1 MYLRRKVDI
10 YLNEWH
16 CNKGRKPLIIKGAR
30 QVGKTESILRFA
42 KANYDNIIYINFAL
56 DKKYCVIT
64 EDGYTVEAINKA
76 ISRIDP
82 TKTFVEGTT
91 LIFFDEIQDHPDIA
105 TSLKSY
111 CIDGRYDVI
120 CSGSL
125 LGLYYKKIES
135 NSVGY
140 KTDYTMRSMDFE
152 EFLWAKGYDDRL
164 RVELLN
170 AMLDG
175 TPLSSALLQSL
186 SEAFLDYVIVGG
198 MPAVVLEYSS
208 SGMFSNTLQ
217 LQKQLLADYEE
228 DITKYAE
235 GMDQSRILN
244 VFRHIPVQLAKE
256 NKKFQISKV
265 ASGARFKDYRGA
277 IEWLSNAGIINVCYC
292 LANPELPLKGN
303 YDETK
308 YKIYMADTGLLIA
321 MLDDETQEDLRSRK
335 NIGTYRGGLY
345 ENVVGDMLVKAGYDL
360 YYYSKE
366 NSTLEEDFFVRN
378 TESLIPLE
386 VKAKNGNSKSLST
399 LIKSDSYPDIHFGLK
414 LIDGNIGI
422 DGNIRT
428 FPHYMTFLLK
438 EYLKEADNLIHDN

>member
-1 MYLRRKVDI
+1 MYLKRKVDQ

-16 CNKGRKPLIIKGAR
+16 SNPERKPLIIKGAR
-30 QVGKTESILRFA
+30 QVGKTESIMHFA
-42 KANYDNIIYINFAL
+42 EANYDNVIYINFAL
-56 DKKYCVIT
+56 DKKFRIIT
-64 EDGYTVEAINKA
+64 EDGYSADVVNKA

-82 TKTFVEGTT
+82 SLRFVEGKT

-105 TSLKSY
+105 TTLKSY
-111 CIDGRYDVI
+111 CKDGRYDVI

-125 LGLYYKKIES
+125 LGFFYKKIES

-140 KTDYTMRSMDFE
+140 KTDYTMRSLDFE
-152 EFLWAKGYDDRL
+152 EFLWSKGYDDGL
-164 RVELLN
+164 KTELLKS
-170 AMLDG
+170 MVEG
-175 TPLSSALLQSL
+175 TPLSASL
-186 SEAFLDYVIVGG
+186 VQVMSEVFLDYVIVGG
-198 MPAVVLEYSS
+198 MPAVVLEYVK

-217 LQKQLLADYEE
+217 IQKQLLADYED

-265 ASGARFKDYRGA
+265 ASGARYKDYRGA

-292 LANPELPLKGN
+292 LASPELPLKGN
-303 YDETK
+303 YVETK

-321 MLDDETQEDLRSRK
+321 MLDDETQDDLRVRK

-345 ENVVGDMLVKAGYDL
+345 ENIVGDMLVKAGFDL

-378 TESLIPLE
+378 TDSLIPVE
-386 VKAKNGNSKSLST
+386 VKAKNGNTKSLKT
-399 LIKSDSYPDIHFGLK
+399 LIKSDSYPDIRFGIK
-414 LIDGNIGI
+414 LIDGNIGVE
-422 DGNIRT
+422 DNIRT
-428 FPHYMTFLLK
+428 FPHYLVFLLR
-438 EYLKEADNLIHDN
+438 EYLRG

>member
-1 MYLRRKVDI
+1 MYLKRKVDK
-10 YLNEWH
+10 YLSEWYENPDH
-16 CNKGRKPLIIKGAR
+16 KPLIIKGAR
-30 QVGKTESILRFA
+30 QVGKTESIMRFA
-42 KANYDNIIYINFAL
+42 ETNYDNVIYINFAL
-56 DKKYCVIT
+56 DKKYRVIT
-64 EDGYTVEAINKA
+64 EDGYTVEAVNKA

-82 TKTFVEGTT
+82 SKDFAHGKT

-105 TSLKSY
+105 TTLKAY
-111 CIDGRYDVI
+111 CIDRRYDVI

-125 LGLYYKKIES
+125 LGIYYKRIES

-140 KTDYTMRSMDFE
+140 KTDYTMRSLDFE
-152 EFLWAKGYDDRL
+152 EFLWAKGYDDGL
-164 RVELLN
+164 KADLLK
-170 AMLDG
+170 AMQDG
-175 TPLSSALLQSL
+175 APLSASL
-186 SEAFLDYVIVGG
+186 VQVMSEVFLDYVIVGG
-198 MPAVVLEYSS
+198 MPAVVLEYVS

-235 GMDQSRILN
+235 GLDQSRILN

-292 LANPELPLKGN
+292 LNYPEIPLKGN

-345 ENVVGDMLVKAGYDL
+345 ENVVGDMLVKAGFDL

-378 TESLIPLE
+378 TENLIPLE
-386 VKAKNGNSKSLST
+386 VKARNGNSKSLST
-399 LIKSDSYPDIHFGLK
+399 LIKSDSYPDIHFGIK
-414 LIDGNIGI
+414 LIDGNIGVES
-422 DGNIRT
+422 NIRT
-428 FPHYMTFLLK
+428 FPHYLVFLLRD
-438 EYLKEADNLIHDN
+438 YLRGE

>member
-1 MYLRRKVDI
+1 MYLKRKIDS
-10 YLNEWH
+10 YLNEWFS
-16 CNKGRKPLIIKGAR
+16 NPDRKPLIVKGAR
-30 QVGKTESILRFA
+30 QVGKTASILRFA
-42 KANYDNIIYINFAL
+42 ETNYDNVIYINFAL
-56 DKKYCVIT
+56 DKKFRVIT
-64 EDGYTVEAINKA
+64 EDGYTVEAVNKA

-82 TKTFVEGTT
+82 SKTFIEGRT

-105 TSLKSY
+105 TALKAY
-111 CIDGRYDVI
+111 CIDRRYDVI

-140 KTDYTMRSMDFE
+140 KTDYTMRSMDIE
-152 EFLWAKGYDDRL
+152 EFLWAIGYDD
-164 RVELLN
+164 ELKTDLLK
-170 AMLDG
+170 AMRDA
-175 TPLSSALLQSL
+175 TPLSATLVQVMSS
-186 SEAFLDYVIVGG
+186 AFLDYVLVGG
-198 MPAVVLEYSS
+198 MPAVVLEYVQ
-208 SGMFSNTLQ
+208 SGMFSNTLL

-292 LANPELPLKGN
+292 LDYPEIPLKGN
-303 YDETK
+303 YNETK

-335 NIGTYRGGLY
+335 NIGTYRGGIY
-345 ENVVGDMLVKAGYDL
+345 ENIVGDMLVKAGYDL

-366 NSTLEEDFFVRN
+366 NSSLEEDFFVRN
-378 TESLIPLE
+378 TESLIPVE
-386 VKAKNGNSKSLST
+386 VKAKNGNSKSLTT
-399 LIKSDSYPDIHFGLK
+399 LIKSDSYPDIRFGIK
-414 LIDGNIGI
+414 LINGNIGVE
-422 DGNIRT
+422 GSIRT
-428 FPHYMTFLLK
+428 FPHYLTFLLRD
-438 EYLKEADNLIHDN
+438 YLKGS

>member
-1 MYLRRKVDI
+1 MYLRRKVDS
-10 YLNEWH
+10 YLDEWRVDPDH
-16 CNKGRKPLIIKGAR
+16 KPLIIKGAR
-30 QVGKTESILRFA
+30 QVGKTESIKRFA
-42 KANYDNIIYINFAL
+42 EANYDNVIYINFAL
-56 DKKYCVIT
+56 DKKFCVIT
-64 EDGYTVEAINKA
+64 EDGYTVEAVNKA
-76 ISRIDP
+76 ISRINP
-82 TKTFVEGTT
+82 AINFIEGKT

-105 TSLKSY
+105 TTLKAY

-125 LGLYYKKIES
+125 LGIYYKRIES

-152 EFLWAKGYDDRL
+152 EFIWAKGYDDGL
-164 RVELLN
+164 KTDLLKG
-170 AMLDG
+170 MLKG
-175 TPLSSALLQSL
+175 TPLSASIIQVL

-198 MPAVVLEYSS
+198 MPAVVSEYIR
-208 SGMFSNTLQ
+208 SGLFSNTLQ
-217 LQKQLLADYEE
+217 IQKQLIADYEE

-292 LANPELPLKGN
+292 LDYPEFPLKGN
-303 YDETK
+303 YDDTK

-335 NIGTYRGGLY
+335 NIGTYRGGIY
-345 ENVVGDMLVKAGYDL
+345 ENIVGDMLVKAGYDL

-366 NSTLEEDFFVRN
+366 NSRLEEDFFVRN
-378 TESLIPLE
+378 TESLIPIE

-399 LIKSDSYPDIHFGLK
+399 LIKSESYPDIHFGIK
-414 LIDGNIGI
+414 LIDGNIGV

-428 FPHYMTFLLK
+428 FPHYLVFLLK
-438 EYLKEADNLIHDN
+438 DYLRMG

>member
-1 MYLRRKVDI
+1 MYLRRKVDS
-10 YLNEWH
+10 YLDEWRVDPDH
-16 CNKGRKPLIIKGAR
+16 KPLIIKGAR
-30 QVGKTESILRFA
+30 QVGKTESIKRFA
-42 KANYDNIIYINFAL
+42 EANYDNVIYINFAL
-56 DKKYCVIT
+56 DKKFCVIT
-64 EDGYTVEAINKA
+64 EDGYTVEAVNKA
-76 ISRIDP
+76 ISRINP
-82 TKTFVEGTT
+82 AINFIEGKT

-105 TSLKSY
+105 TTLKAY

-125 LGLYYKKIES
+125 LGIYYKRIES

-152 EFLWAKGYDDRL
+152 EFIWAKGYDD
-164 RVELLN
+164 ELKEDLLEG
-170 AMLDG
+170 MLKG
-175 TPLSSALLQSL
+175 TPLSASIIQVL

-198 MPAVVLEYSS
+198 MPAVVSEYIR
-208 SGMFSNTLQ
+208 SGLFSNTLQ
-217 LQKQLLADYEE
+217 IQKQLIVDYEE

-292 LANPELPLKGN
+292 LEYPEFPLKGN
-303 YDETK
+303 YDDSK

-335 NIGTYRGGLY
+335 NIGTYRGGIY
-345 ENVVGDMLVKAGYDL
+345 ENIVGDMLVKAGYDL

-366 NSTLEEDFFVRN
+366 NSRLEEDFFVRN
-378 TESLIPLE
+378 TESLIPIE

-399 LIKSDSYPDIHFGLK
+399 LIKSESYPDIHFGIK
-414 LIDGNIGI
+414 LINGNIGI

-428 FPHYMTFLLK
+428 FPHYLVFLLK
-438 EYLKEADNLIHDN
+438 DYLRMG

>member
-1 MYLRRKVDI
+1 MYLKRKVDQ

-16 CNKGRKPLIIKGAR
+16 SNPERKPLIIKGAR
-30 QVGKTESILRFA
+30 QVGKTESIMHFA
-42 KANYDNIIYINFAL
+42 EANYDNVIYINFAL
-56 DKKYCVIT
+56 DKKFRIIT
-64 EDGYTVEAINKA
+64 EDGYSADVVNKA

-82 TKTFVEGTT
+82 SLRFVEGKT

-105 TSLKSY
+105 TTLKSY
-111 CIDGRYDVI
+111 CKDGRYDVI

-125 LGLYYKKIES
+125 LGLFYKKIES

-140 KTDYTMRSMDFE
+140 KTDYTMRSLDFE
-152 EFLWAKGYDDRL
+152 EFLWSKGYDDGL
-164 RVELLN
+164 KTELLKS
-170 AMLDG
+170 MVEG
-175 TPLSSALLQSL
+175 TPLSASL
-186 SEAFLDYVIVGG
+186 VQVMSEVFLDYVIVGG
-198 MPAVVLEYSS
+198 MPAVVLEYVK

-217 LQKQLLADYEE
+217 IQKQLLADYED

-265 ASGARFKDYRGA
+265 ASGARYKDYRGA

-292 LANPELPLKGN
+292 LASPELPLKGN
-303 YDETK
+303 YVETK

-321 MLDDETQEDLRSRK
+321 MLDDETQDDLRVRK

-345 ENVVGDMLVKAGYDL
+345 ENIVGDMLVKAGFDL

-378 TESLIPLE
+378 TDSLIPVE
-386 VKAKNGNSKSLST
+386 VKAKNGNTKSLKT
-399 LIKSDSYPDIHFGLK
+399 LIKNDSYPDIHFGIK

-422 DGNIRT
+422 EENIRT
-428 FPHYMTFLLK
+428 FPHYLVFLLR
-438 EYLKEADNLIHDN
+438 EYLRG

>member
-1 MYLRRKVDI
+1 MYLKRKVDMF
-10 YLNEWH
+10 LNEWFGASDH
-16 CNKGRKPLIIKGAR
+16 KPLIIKGAR
-30 QVGKTESILRFA
+30 QVGKTESIMRFA
-42 KANYDNIIYINFAL
+42 KENYDNVIYINFAL

-64 EDGYTVEAINKA
+64 EDGYTVEAVNKA

-82 TKTFVEGTT
+82 SNKFIDGKT
-91 LIFFDEIQDHPDIA
+91 LIFFDEIQDYPDIA
-105 TSLKSY
+105 TTLKSY

-135 NSVGY
+135 NSIGY
-140 KTDYTMRSMDFE
+140 KIDYTMRSMDFE
-152 EFLWAKGYDDRL
+152 EFLWSKGYDDELRL
-164 RVELLN
+164 DLLK
-170 AMLDG
+170 AMKEG
-175 TPLSSALLQSL
+175 TPLSATLLQVMKA
-186 SEAFLDYVIVGG
+186 AFLDYVIVGG
-198 MPAVVLEYSS
+198 MPAVVLEYIS
-208 SGMFSNTLQ
+208 SGLFSNTLQ
-217 LQKQLLADYEE
+217 IQKQLLADYEE

-244 VFRHIPVQLAKE
+244 VFRHIPVQLGKE

-292 LANPELPLKGN
+292 MQQPELPLKGN

-321 MLDDETQEDLRSRK
+321 MLDDEVQEDLRSRK

-345 ENVVGDMLVKAGYDL
+345 ENIVGDMLVKAGYGL

-366 NSTLEEDFFVRN
+366 NSTLEEDFFVRD
-378 TESLIPLE
+378 TDSLIPVE
-386 VKAKNGNSKSLST
+386 VKAKNGNSKSLNT
-399 LIKSDSYPDIHFGLK
+399 LIKSDSYPDIKYGIK
-414 LIDGNIGI
+414 LIDGNVGI
-422 DGNIRT
+422 EEKIRT
-428 FPHYMTFLLK
+428 FPHYLVFLLR
-438 EYLKEADNLIHDN
+438 EYLRGD

>member
-1 MYLRRKVDI
+1 MYLKRKVDK
-10 YLNEWH
+10 YLSEWYEKTDH
-16 CNKGRKPLIIKGAR
+16 KPLIIKGAR
-30 QVGKTESILRFA
+30 QVGKTESIMRFA
-42 KANYDNIIYINFAL
+42 ETNYDNIIYINFAL
-56 DKKYCVIT
+56 DKKYRVIT
-64 EDGYTVEAINKA
+64 EDGYTVEAVNKA

-82 TKTFVEGTT
+82 SKNFTHGKT

-105 TSLKSY
+105 TTLKAY
-111 CIDGRYDVI
+111 CIDRRYDVI

-125 LGLYYKKIES
+125 LGIYYKKIES

-140 KTDYTMRSMDFE
+140 KTDYTMRSLDFE
-152 EFLWAKGYDDRL
+152 EFLWAKGYDDGL
-164 RVELLN
+164 KADLLK
-170 AMLDG
+170 AMQDG
-175 TPLSSALLQSL
+175 APLSASL
-186 SEAFLDYVIVGG
+186 VQVMSEVFLDYVIVGG
-198 MPAVVLEYSS
+198 MPAVVLEYVS

-235 GMDQSRILN
+235 GLDQSRILN

-277 IEWLSNAGIINVCYC
+277 IEWLANAGIINVCYC
-292 LANPELPLKGN
+292 LNYPEFPLKGN
-303 YDETK
+303 YNETK

-345 ENVVGDMLVKAGYDL
+345 ENVVGDMLVKAGFDL

-378 TESLIPLE
+378 TENLIPLE
-386 VKAKNGNSKSLST
+386 VKARNGNSKSLST
-399 LIKSDSYPDIHFGLK
+399 LIKSDSYPDIHFGIK
-414 LIDGNIGI
+414 LIDGNIGVES
-422 DGNIRT
+422 NIRT
-428 FPHYMTFLLK
+428 FPHYLVFLLRD
-438 EYLKEADNLIHDN
+438 YLRGE

>member
-1 MYLRRKVDI
+1 MYLKRKVDK
-10 YLNEWH
+10 YLSEWYEKTDH
-16 CNKGRKPLIIKGAR
+16 KPLIIKGAR
-30 QVGKTESILRFA
+30 QVGKTESIMQFA
-42 KANYDNIIYINFAL
+42 ETNYDNVIYINFAL
-56 DKKYCVIT
+56 DKKYRVIT
-64 EDGYTVEAINKA
+64 EDGYTVEAVNTA

-82 TKTFVEGTT
+82 SKNFAHGKT

-105 TSLKSY
+105 TTLKAY
-111 CIDGRYDVI
+111 CIDRRYDVI

-125 LGLYYKKIES
+125 LGIYYKKIES

-140 KTDYTMRSMDFE
+140 KTDYTMRSLDFE
-152 EFLWAKGYDDRL
+152 EFLWAKGYDDGL
-164 RVELLN
+164 KADLLK
-170 AMLDG
+170 AMQDG
-175 TPLSSALLQSL
+175 APLSASL
-186 SEAFLDYVIVGG
+186 VQVMSEVFLDYVIVGG
-198 MPAVVLEYSS
+198 MPAVVLEYVS

-235 GMDQSRILN
+235 GLDQSRILN

-277 IEWLSNAGIINVCYC
+277 IEWLANAGIINVCYC
-292 LANPELPLKGN
+292 LNYPEFPLKGN
-303 YDETK
+303 YNETK

-345 ENVVGDMLVKAGYDL
+345 ENVVGDMLVKAGFDL

-378 TESLIPLE
+378 TENLIPLE
-386 VKAKNGNSKSLST
+386 VKARNGNSKSLST
-399 LIKSDSYPDIHFGLK
+399 LIKSDSYPDIHFGIK
-414 LIDGNIGI
+414 LIDGNIGVES
-422 DGNIRT
+422 NIRT
-428 FPHYMTFLLK
+428 FPHYLVFLLRD
-438 EYLKEADNLIHDN
+438 YLRGE

>member
-1 MYLRRKVDI
+1 MYLKRRIDT
-10 YLNEWH
+10 YLKEWIGTPDH
-16 CNKGRKPLIIKGAR
+16 KPLIVKGAR
-30 QVGKTESILRFA
+30 QVGKTESIMRFA
-42 KANYDNIIYINFAL
+42 EANYDNVIYINFAL

-64 EDGYTVEAINKA
+64 EDGYTVDAVNKA
-76 ISRIDP
+76 ISRINPSINFIDG
-82 TKTFVEGTT
+82 KT

-105 TSLKSY
+105 TTLKSY
-111 CIDGRYDVI
+111 CINGRYDVI

-125 LGLYYKKIES
+125 MGLYYRKIES

-140 KTDYTMRSMDFE
+140 QTDYTMRSLDFE
-152 EFLWAKGYDDRL
+152 EFLWAKGYDEGLKAD
-164 RVELLN
+164 LLKT
-170 AMLDG
+170 MLNG
-175 TPLSSALLQSL
+175 APLSASL
-186 SEAFLDYVIVGG
+186 VQVMSEAFLDYVIIGG
-198 MPAVVLEYSS
+198 MPAVVLEYVQ

-244 VFRHIPVQLAKE
+244 VFRHIPVQLARE

-292 LANPELPLKGN
+292 LNYPEIPLKGN

-335 NIGTYRGGLY
+335 NIGTYSGGLY
-345 ENVVGDMLVKAGYDL
+345 ENIVGDMLVKAGYDL

-378 TESLIPLE
+378 TESLIPVE
-386 VKAKNGNSKSLST
+386 VKARSGNSKSLRT
-399 LIKSDSYPDIHFGLK
+399 LIKSESYPDINFGIK
-414 LIDGNIGI
+414 LVDGNIGVE
-422 DGNIRT
+422 GNIRT
-428 FPHYMTFLLK
+428 FPHYLVFLLRD
-438 EYLKEADNLIHDN
+438 YLRP

>member
-1 MYLRRKVDI
+1 MYLKRKVDK
-10 YLNEWH
+10 YLSEWYEKTDH
-16 CNKGRKPLIIKGAR
+16 KPLIIKGAR
-30 QVGKTESILRFA
+30 QVGKTESIMRFA
-42 KANYDNIIYINFAL
+42 ETNYDNVIYINFAL
-56 DKKYCVIT
+56 DKKYRVIT
-64 EDGYTVEAINKA
+64 EDGYTVEAVNKA

-82 TKTFVEGTT
+82 SKNFTHGKT

-105 TSLKSY
+105 TTLKAY
-111 CIDGRYDVI
+111 CIDRRYDVI

-125 LGLYYKKIES
+125 LGIYYKKIES

-140 KTDYTMRSMDFE
+140 KTDYTMRSLDFE
-152 EFLWAKGYDDRL
+152 EFLWAKGYDDGL
-164 RVELLN
+164 KADLLK
-170 AMLDG
+170 AMQDG
-175 TPLSSALLQSL
+175 APLSASL
-186 SEAFLDYVIVGG
+186 VQVMSEVFLDYVIVGG
-198 MPAVVLEYSS
+198 MPAVVLEYVSI
-208 SGMFSNTLQ
+208 GMFSNTLQ

-235 GMDQSRILN
+235 GLDQSRILN

-292 LANPELPLKGN
+292 LNYPEIPLKGN

-345 ENVVGDMLVKAGYDL
+345 ENVVGDMLVKAGFDL

-378 TESLIPLE
+378 TENLIPLE
-386 VKAKNGNSKSLST
+386 VKARNGNSKSLST
-399 LIKSDSYPDIHFGLK
+399 LIKSDSYPDIHFGIK
-414 LIDGNIGI
+414 LIDGNIGVES
-422 DGNIRT
+422 NIRT
-428 FPHYMTFLLK
+428 FPHYLVFLLRD
-438 EYLKEADNLIHDN
+438 YLRGE

>member
-1 MYLRRKVDI
+1 MYLKRRIDT
-10 YLNEWH
+10 YLKEWIGTPDH
-16 CNKGRKPLIIKGAR
+16 KPLIVKGAR
-30 QVGKTESILRFA
+30 QVGKTESIMRFA
-42 KANYDNIIYINFAL
+42 EANYDNVIYINFAL

-64 EDGYTVEAINKA
+64 EDGYTVDAVNKA
-76 ISRIDP
+76 ISRINPSINFIDG
-82 TKTFVEGTT
+82 KT

-105 TSLKSY
+105 TTLKSY
-111 CIDGRYDVI
+111 CINGRYDVI

-125 LGLYYKKIES
+125 MGVYYRKIES

-140 KTDYTMRSMDFE
+140 KTDYTMRSLDFE
-152 EFLWAKGYDDRL
+152 EFLWAKGYDEGLKAD
-164 RVELLN
+164 LLKT
-170 AMLDG
+170 MLNG
-175 TPLSSALLQSL
+175 APLSASL
-186 SEAFLDYVIVGG
+186 VQVMSEAFLDYVIIGG
-198 MPAVVLEYSS
+198 MPAVVLEYVQ

-244 VFRHIPVQLAKE
+244 VFRHIPVQLARE

-292 LANPELPLKGN
+292 LNYPEIPLKGN

-335 NIGTYRGGLY
+335 NIGTYSGGLY
-345 ENVVGDMLVKAGYDL
+345 ENIVGDMLVKAGYDL

-378 TESLIPLE
+378 TESLIPVE
-386 VKAKNGNSKSLST
+386 VKARSGNSKSLRT
-399 LIKSDSYPDIHFGLK
+399 LIKSESYPDINFGIK
-414 LIDGNIGI
+414 LVDGNIGVE
-422 DGNIRT
+422 GNIRT
-428 FPHYMTFLLK
+428 FPHYLVFLLRD
-438 EYLKEADNLIHDN
+438 YLRP

>member
-1 MYLRRKVDI
+1 MYLKRKVDK
-10 YLNEWH
+10 YLSEWYENPDH
-16 CNKGRKPLIIKGAR
+16 KPLIIKGAR
-30 QVGKTESILRFA
+30 QVGKTESIMRFA
-42 KANYDNIIYINFAL
+42 ETNYDNVIYINFAL
-56 DKKYCVIT
+56 DKKYRVIT
-64 EDGYTVEAINKA
+64 EDGYTVEAVNKA

-82 TKTFVEGTT
+82 SKDFAHGKT

-105 TSLKSY
+105 TTLKAY
-111 CIDGRYDVI
+111 CIDRRYDVI

-125 LGLYYKKIES
+125 LGIYYKRIES

-140 KTDYTMRSMDFE
+140 KTDYTMRSLDFE
-152 EFLWAKGYDDRL
+152 EFLWAKGYDDGL
-164 RVELLN
+164 KADLLK
-170 AMLDG
+170 AMQDG
-175 TPLSSALLQSL
+175 APLSASL
-186 SEAFLDYVIVGG
+186 AQVMSEVFLDYVIVGG
-198 MPAVVLEYSS
+198 MPAVVLEYVS

-235 GMDQSRILN
+235 GLDQSRILN

-292 LANPELPLKGN
+292 LNYPEFPLKGN

-345 ENVVGDMLVKAGYDL
+345 ENVVGDMLVKAGFDL

-378 TESLIPLE
+378 TENLIPLE
-386 VKAKNGNSKSLST
+386 VKARNGNSKSLST
-399 LIKSDSYPDIHFGLK
+399 LIKSDSYPDIHFGIK
-414 LIDGNIGI
+414 LIDGNIGVES
-422 DGNIRT
+422 NIRT
-428 FPHYMTFLLK
+428 FPHYLVFLLRD
-438 EYLKEADNLIHDN
+438 YLRGE

>member
-1 MYLRRKVDI
+1 
-10 YLNEWH
+10 
-16 CNKGRKPLIIKGAR
+16 
-30 QVGKTESILRFA
+30 
-42 KANYDNIIYINFAL
+42 L
-56 DKKYCVIT
+56 DKKFRIIT
-64 EDGYTVEAINKA
+64 EDGYSVDVVNKA

-82 TKTFVEGTT
+82 SLRFVEGKT
-91 LIFFDEIQDHPDIA
+91 LLFFDEIQDHPDIA
-105 TSLKSY
+105 TTLKSY
-111 CIDGRYDVI
+111 CKDGRYDVI

-125 LGLYYKKIES
+125 LGVFYKKIES

-140 KTDYTMRSMDFE
+140 KTDYTMRSLDFE
-152 EFLWAKGYDDRL
+152 EFLWSKGYDDGL
-164 RVELLN
+164 KTELLKS
-170 AMLDG
+170 MVEG
-175 TPLSSALLQSL
+175 TPLSASL
-186 SEAFLDYVIVGG
+186 VQIMSEVFLDYVIVGG
-198 MPAVVLEYSS
+198 MPAVVLEYVK

-217 LQKQLLADYEE
+217 IQKQLLADYED

-265 ASGARFKDYRGA
+265 ASGARYKDYRGA

-292 LANPELPLKGN
+292 LASPELPLKGN

-321 MLDDETQEDLRSRK
+321 MLDDEIQDDLRVRK

-345 ENVVGDMLVKAGYDL
+345 ENIVGDMLVKAGYDL

-378 TESLIPLE
+378 TESLIPVE
-386 VKAKNGNSKSLST
+386 VKAKNGNTKSLKT
-399 LIKSDSYPDIHFGLK
+399 LIKSDSYPDIRFGIK
-414 LIDGNIGI
+414 LIDGNIGVEE
-422 DGNIRT
+422 NIRT
-428 FPHYMTFLLK
+428 FPHYLVFLLR
-438 EYLKEADNLIHDN
+438 EYLRG

>member
-1 MYLRRKVDI
+1 MYLKRKVDK
-10 YLNEWH
+10 YLSEWYEKTDH
-16 CNKGRKPLIIKGAR
+16 KPLIIKGAR
-30 QVGKTESILRFA
+30 QVGKTESIMQFA
-42 KANYDNIIYINFAL
+42 ETNYDNVIYINFAL
-56 DKKYCVIT
+56 DKKYRVIT
-64 EDGYTVEAINKA
+64 EDGYTVEAVNKA

-82 TKTFVEGTT
+82 SKNFTHGKT

-105 TSLKSY
+105 TTLKAY
-111 CIDGRYDVI
+111 CIDRRYDVI

-125 LGLYYKKIES
+125 LGIYYKKIES

-140 KTDYTMRSMDFE
+140 KTDYTMRSLDFE
-152 EFLWAKGYDDRL
+152 EFLWAKGYDDGL
-164 RVELLN
+164 KADLLK
-170 AMLDG
+170 AMQDG
-175 TPLSSALLQSL
+175 APLSASL
-186 SEAFLDYVIVGG
+186 VQVMSEVFLDYVIVGG
-198 MPAVVLEYSS
+198 MPAVVLEYVS

-235 GMDQSRILN
+235 GLDQSRILN

-277 IEWLSNAGIINVCYC
+277 IEWLANAGIINVCYC
-292 LANPELPLKGN
+292 LNYPEFPLKGN

-345 ENVVGDMLVKAGYDL
+345 ENVVGDMLVKAGFDL

-378 TESLIPLE
+378 TENLIPLE
-386 VKAKNGNSKSLST
+386 VKARNGNSKSLST
-399 LIKSDSYPDIHFGLK
+399 LIKSDSYPDIHFGIK
-414 LIDGNIGI
+414 LIDGNIGVES
-422 DGNIRT
+422 NIRT
-428 FPHYMTFLLK
+428 FPHYLVFLLRD
-438 EYLKEADNLIHDN
+438 YLRGE

>member
-1 MYLRRKVDI
+1 MYLKRKVDK
-10 YLNEWH
+10 YLSEWYENPDH
-16 CNKGRKPLIIKGAR
+16 KPLIIKGAR
-30 QVGKTESILRFA
+30 QVGKTESIMRFA
-42 KANYDNIIYINFAL
+42 ETNYDNVIYINFAL
-56 DKKYCVIT
+56 DKKYRVIT
-64 EDGYTVEAINKA
+64 EDGYTVEAVNKA

-82 TKTFVEGTT
+82 SKNFTHGKT

-105 TSLKSY
+105 TTLKAY
-111 CIDGRYDVI
+111 CIDRRYDVI

-125 LGLYYKKIES
+125 LGIYYKKIES

-140 KTDYTMRSMDFE
+140 KTDYTMRSLDFE
-152 EFLWAKGYDDRL
+152 EFLWAKGYDDGL
-164 RVELLN
+164 KADLLK
-170 AMLDG
+170 AMQDG
-175 TPLSSALLQSL
+175 ASL
-186 SEAFLDYVIVGG
+186 SASLVQVMSEVFLDYVIVGG
-198 MPAVVLEYSS
+198 MPAVVLEYVSN
-208 SGMFSNTLQ
+208 GMFSNTLQ

-235 GMDQSRILN
+235 GLDQSRILN

-277 IEWLSNAGIINVCYC
+277 IEWLANAGIINVCYC
-292 LANPELPLKGN
+292 LNYPEFPLKRN

-345 ENVVGDMLVKAGYDL
+345 ENVVGDMLVKAGFDL

-378 TESLIPLE
+378 TENLIPLE
-386 VKAKNGNSKSLST
+386 VKARNGNSKSLST
-399 LIKSDSYPDIHFGLK
+399 LIKSDSYPDIHFGIK
-414 LIDGNIGI
+414 LIDGNIGVES
-422 DGNIRT
+422 NIRT
-428 FPHYMTFLLK
+428 FPHYLVFLLRD
-438 EYLKEADNLIHDN
+438 YLRGE

>member
-1 MYLRRKVDI
+1 MYLKRKIDT
-10 YLNEWH
+10 YLKEWYGTPDH
-16 CNKGRKPLIIKGAR
+16 KPLIVKGAR
-30 QVGKTESILRFA
+30 QVGKTESIMQFA

-64 EDGYTVEAINKA
+64 EDGYTIDVVNKA

-82 TKTFVEGTT
+82 SKSFIEGKT

-105 TSLKSY
+105 TTLKSY
-111 CIDGRYDVI
+111 CKDGRYDVI

-152 EFLWAKGYDDRL
+152 EFLWTKGYDDGL
-164 RVELLN
+164 KADLLKT
-170 AMLDG
+170 MLG
-175 TPLSSALLQSL
+175 GAPLSASL
-186 SEAFLDYVIVGG
+186 IQIMSEAFLDYVIVGG
-198 MPAVVLEYSS
+198 MPEVVLEYVR

-228 DITKYAE
+228 DISKYAE

-265 ASGARFKDYRGA
+265 ATGARFKDYRGA

-292 LANPELPLKGN
+292 LNYPELPLNGN

-308 YKIYMADTGLLIA
+308 YKIYMADTGLLIS
-321 MLDDETQEDLRSRK
+321 MLDDEAQDDLRSRK

-345 ENVVGDMLVKAGYDL
+345 ENIVGDMLVKAGYDL

-378 TESLIPLE
+378 TESLIPVE
-386 VKAKNGNSKSLST
+386 VKARNGNSKSLST
-399 LIKSDSYPDIHFGLK
+399 LIKSESYPDIHFGIK
-414 LIDGNIGI
+414 LIDGNVGI
-422 DGNIRT
+422 EGNIRT
-428 FPHYMTFLLK
+428 LPHCLVFLLRD
-438 EYLKEADNLIHDN
+438 YLRGESKMPV

>member
-1 MYLRRKVDI
+1 MYLKRKIDT
-10 YLNEWH
+10 YLKEWYGTPEH
-16 CNKGRKPLIIKGAR
+16 KPLIVKGAR
-30 QVGKTESILRFA
+30 QVGKTESIMQFA

-64 EDGYTVEAINKA
+64 EDGYTVDVVNKA

-82 TKTFVEGTT
+82 SKSFIEGKT

-105 TSLKSY
+105 TTLKSY
-111 CIDGRYDVI
+111 CKDGRYDVI

-125 LGLYYKKIES
+125 MGLYYKKIES

-140 KTDYTMRSMDFE
+140 KIDYTMRSLDFE
-152 EFLWAKGYDDRL
+152 EFLWAKGYDDGL
-164 RVELLN
+164 KDDLLKT
-170 AMLDG
+170 MLSG
-175 TPLSSALLQSL
+175 APLSASL
-186 SEAFLDYVIVGG
+186 IQVISEAFLDYVIVGG
-198 MPAVVLEYSS
+198 MPAVVLEYVR

-265 ASGARFKDYRGA
+265 ATGARFKDYRGA

-292 LANPELPLKGN
+292 LNYPEIPLKGN

-345 ENVVGDMLVKAGYDL
+345 ENIVGDMLVKAGYDL

-378 TESLIPLE
+378 TESLIPVE
-386 VKAKNGNSKSLST
+386 VKARNGNSKALST
-399 LIKSDSYPDIHFGLK
+399 LIKSESYPDIHFGIK

-422 DGNIRT
+422 EGKIRT
-428 FPHYMTFLLK
+428 LPHYLVFLLRD
-438 EYLKEADNLIHDN
+438 YLRG

>member
-1 MYLRRKVDI
+1 MYLKRKVDK
-10 YLNEWH
+10 YLSEWYENTDH
-16 CNKGRKPLIIKGAR
+16 KPLIIKGAR
-30 QVGKTESILRFA
+30 QVGKTESIMRFA
-42 KANYDNIIYINFAL
+42 ETNYDNVIYINFAL
-56 DKKYCVIT
+56 DKKYRVIT
-64 EDGYTVEAINKA
+64 EDGYTVEAVNKA

-82 TKTFVEGTT
+82 SKDFAHGKT

-105 TSLKSY
+105 TTLKAY
-111 CIDGRYDVI
+111 CIDRRYDVI

-125 LGLYYKKIES
+125 LGIYYKRIES

-140 KTDYTMRSMDFE
+140 KTDYTMRSLDFE
-152 EFLWAKGYDDRL
+152 EFLWAKGYDDGL
-164 RVELLN
+164 KADLLK
-170 AMLDG
+170 AMQDG
-175 TPLSSALLQSL
+175 APLSASL
-186 SEAFLDYVIVGG
+186 VQVMSEAFLDYVIVGG
-198 MPAVVLEYSS
+198 MPAVVLEYVS

-235 GMDQSRILN
+235 GLDQSRILN

-292 LANPELPLKGN
+292 LNYPEFPLKGN

-345 ENVVGDMLVKAGYDL
+345 ENVVGDMLVKAGFDL

-378 TESLIPLE
+378 TENLIPLE
-386 VKAKNGNSKSLST
+386 VKARNGNSKSLST
-399 LIKSDSYPDIHFGLK
+399 LIKSDSYPDIHFGIK
-414 LIDGNIGI
+414 LIDGNIGVES
-422 DGNIRT
+422 NIRT
-428 FPHYMTFLLK
+428 FPHYLVFLLR
-438 EYLKEADNLIHDN
+438 EYLRG

>member
-1 MYLRRKVDI
+1 MYLKRKVDK
-10 YLNEWH
+10 YLSEWYEKTDH
-16 CNKGRKPLIIKGAR
+16 KPLIIKGAR
-30 QVGKTESILRFA
+30 QVGKTESIMRFA
-42 KANYDNIIYINFAL
+42 ETNYDNIIYINFAL
-56 DKKYCVIT
+56 DKKYRVIT
-64 EDGYTVEAINKA
+64 EDGYTVEAVNKA

-82 TKTFVEGTT
+82 SKNFTHGKT

-105 TSLKSY
+105 TTLKAY
-111 CIDGRYDVI
+111 CIDRRYDVI

-125 LGLYYKKIES
+125 LGIYYKKIES

-140 KTDYTMRSMDFE
+140 KTDYTMRSLDFE
-152 EFLWAKGYDDRL
+152 EFLWAKGYDDGL
-164 RVELLN
+164 KADLLK
-170 AMLDG
+170 AMQDG
-175 TPLSSALLQSL
+175 APLSASL
-186 SEAFLDYVIVGG
+186 VQVMSEVFLDYVIVGG
-198 MPAVVLEYSS
+198 MPAVVLEYVS

-235 GMDQSRILN
+235 GLDQSRILN

-277 IEWLSNAGIINVCYC
+277 IEWLANAGTINVCYC
-292 LANPELPLKGN
+292 LNYPEIPLKGN

-345 ENVVGDMLVKAGYDL
+345 ENVVGDMLVKAGIDL

-366 NSTLEEDFFVRN
+366 NSTLKEDFFVRN
-378 TESLIPLE
+378 TENLIPLE
-386 VKAKNGNSKSLST
+386 VKARNGNSKSLST
-399 LIKSDSYPDIHFGLK
+399 LIKSDSYPDIHFGIK
-414 LIDGNIGI
+414 LIDGNIGVES
-422 DGNIRT
+422 NIRT
-428 FPHYMTFLLK
+428 FPHYLVFLLRD
-438 EYLKEADNLIHDN
+438 YLRGE

>member
-1 MYLRRKVDI
+1 MYLKRKIDS
-10 YLNEWH
+10 YLNEWFS
-16 CNKGRKPLIIKGAR
+16 NPDRKPLIVKGAR
-30 QVGKTESILRFA
+30 QVGKTVSILRFA
-42 KANYDNIIYINFAL
+42 ETNYDNVIYINFAL
-56 DKKYCVIT
+56 DKKFRVIT
-64 EDGYTVEAINKA
+64 EDGYTVEAVNKA

-82 TKTFVEGTT
+82 SKTFIEGRT

-105 TSLKSY
+105 TALKAY
-111 CIDGRYDVI
+111 CIDRRYDVI

-140 KTDYTMRSMDFE
+140 KTDYTMRSMDIE
-152 EFLWAKGYDDRL
+152 EFLWAIGYDD
-164 RVELLN
+164 ELKTDLLK
-170 AMLDG
+170 AMRDA
-175 TPLSSALLQSL
+175 TPLSATLVQVMSS
-186 SEAFLDYVIVGG
+186 AFLDYVLVGG
-198 MPAVVLEYSS
+198 MPAVVLEYVQ
-208 SGMFSNTLQ
+208 SGMFSNTLL

-292 LANPELPLKGN
+292 LDNPEIPLKGN
-303 YDETK
+303 YNETK

-335 NIGTYRGGLY
+335 NIGTYRGGVY
-345 ENVVGDMLVKAGYDL
+345 ENIVGDMLVKAGYDL

-366 NSTLEEDFFVRN
+366 NSSLEEDFFVRN
-378 TESLIPLE
+378 TESLIPVE
-386 VKAKNGNSKSLST
+386 VKAKNGNSKSLTT
-399 LIKSDSYPDIHFGLK
+399 LIKSDSYPDIHFGIK
-414 LIDGNIGI
+414 LINGNIGVE
-422 DGNIRT
+422 GSIRT
-428 FPHYMTFLLK
+428 FPHYLAFLLRD
-438 EYLKEADNLIHDN
+438 YLKGS

>member
-1 MYLRRKVDI
+1 MYLKRKVDQ

-16 CNKGRKPLIIKGAR
+16 SNPERKPLIIKGAR
-30 QVGKTESILRFA
+30 QVGKTESIMHFA
-42 KANYDNIIYINFAL
+42 EANYDNVIYINFAL
-56 DKKYCVIT
+56 DKKFRIIT
-64 EDGYTVEAINKA
+64 EDGYSADVVNKA

-82 TKTFVEGTT
+82 SLRFVEGKT

-105 TSLKSY
+105 TTLKSY
-111 CIDGRYDVI
+111 CKDGRYDVI

-125 LGLYYKKIES
+125 LGLFYKKIES

-140 KTDYTMRSMDFE
+140 KTDYTMRSLDFE
-152 EFLWAKGYDDRL
+152 EFLWSKGYDDGL
-164 RVELLN
+164 KTELLKS
-170 AMLDG
+170 MVEG
-175 TPLSSALLQSL
+175 TPLSASL
-186 SEAFLDYVIVGG
+186 VQVMSEVFLDYVIVGG
-198 MPAVVLEYSS
+198 MPAVVLEYVK

-217 LQKQLLADYEE
+217 IQKQLLADYED

-265 ASGARFKDYRGA
+265 ASGARYKDYRGA

-292 LANPELPLKGN
+292 LASPELPLKGN

-321 MLDDETQEDLRSRK
+321 MLDDETQDDLRVRK

-345 ENVVGDMLVKAGYDL
+345 ENIVGDMLVKAGFDL

-378 TESLIPLE
+378 TDSLIPVE
-386 VKAKNGNSKSLST
+386 VKAKNGNTKSLKT
-399 LIKSDSYPDIHFGLK
+399 LIKNDSYPDIHFGIK
-414 LIDGNIGI
+414 LIDGNIGVEE
-422 DGNIRT
+422 NIRT
-428 FPHYMTFLLK
+428 FPHYLVFLLR
-438 EYLKEADNLIHDN
+438 EYLRG

>member
-1 MYLRRKVDI
+1 MYLKRKVDK
-10 YLNEWH
+10 YLSEWYENPDH
-16 CNKGRKPLIIKGAR
+16 KPLIIKGAR
-30 QVGKTESILRFA
+30 QVGKTESIMRFA
-42 KANYDNIIYINFAL
+42 ETNYDNVIYINFAL
-56 DKKYCVIT
+56 DKKYRVIT
-64 EDGYTVEAINKA
+64 EDGYTVEAVNKA

-82 TKTFVEGTT
+82 SKDFAHGKT

-105 TSLKSY
+105 TTLKAY
-111 CIDGRYDVI
+111 CIDRRYDVI
-120 CSGSL
+120 CSGFL
-125 LGLYYKKIES
+125 LGIYYKRIES

-140 KTDYTMRSMDFE
+140 KTDYTMRSLDFE
-152 EFLWAKGYDDRL
+152 EFLWAKGYDDGL
-164 RVELLN
+164 KADLLK
-170 AMLDG
+170 AMQDG
-175 TPLSSALLQSL
+175 APLSASL
-186 SEAFLDYVIVGG
+186 VQVMSEVFLDYVIVGG
-198 MPAVVLEYSS
+198 MPAVVLEYVS

-235 GMDQSRILN
+235 GLDQSRILN

-292 LANPELPLKGN
+292 LNYPEFPLKGN

-345 ENVVGDMLVKAGYDL
+345 ENVVGDMLVKAGFDL

-378 TESLIPLE
+378 TENLIPLE
-386 VKAKNGNSKSLST
+386 VKARNGNSKSLST
-399 LIKSDSYPDIHFGLK
+399 LIKSDSYPDIHFGIK
-414 LIDGNIGI
+414 LIDGNIGVES
-422 DGNIRT
+422 NIRT
-428 FPHYMTFLLK
+428 FPHYLVFLLRD
-438 EYLKEADNLIHDN
+438 YLRGE

>member
-1 MYLRRKVDI
+1 MYLKRKVDK
-10 YLNEWH
+10 YLSEWYENPDH
-16 CNKGRKPLIIKGAR
+16 KPLIIKGAR
-30 QVGKTESILRFA
+30 QVGKTESIMRFA
-42 KANYDNIIYINFAL
+42 ESNYDNVIYINFAL
-56 DKKYCVIT
+56 DKKYRVIT
-64 EDGYTVEAINKA
+64 EDGYTVEAVNKA

-82 TKTFVEGTT
+82 SKDFAHGKT

-105 TSLKSY
+105 TTLKAY
-111 CIDGRYDVI
+111 CIDRRYDVI

-125 LGLYYKKIES
+125 LGIYYKRIES

-140 KTDYTMRSMDFE
+140 KTDYTMRSLDFE
-152 EFLWAKGYDDRL
+152 EFLWAKGYDDGL
-164 RVELLN
+164 KADLLK
-170 AMLDG
+170 AMQDG
-175 TPLSSALLQSL
+175 APLSASL
-186 SEAFLDYVIVGG
+186 VQVMSEVFLDYVIVGG
-198 MPAVVLEYSS
+198 MPAVVLEYVS

-235 GMDQSRILN
+235 GLDQSRILN

-292 LANPELPLKGN
+292 LNYPEFPLKGN

-345 ENVVGDMLVKAGYDL
+345 ENVVGDMLVKAGFDL

-378 TESLIPLE
+378 TENLIPLE
-386 VKAKNGNSKSLST
+386 VKARNGNSKSLST
-399 LIKSDSYPDIHFGLK
+399 LIKSDSYPDIHFGIK
-414 LIDGNIGI
+414 LIDGNIGVES
-422 DGNIRT
+422 NIRT
-428 FPHYMTFLLK
+428 FPHYLVFLLRD
-438 EYLKEADNLIHDN
+438 YLRGE

>member
-1 MYLRRKVDI
+1 MYLKRKVDQ

-16 CNKGRKPLIIKGAR
+16 SNPERKPLIIKGAR
-30 QVGKTESILRFA
+30 QVGKTESIMHFA
-42 KANYDNIIYINFAL
+42 EANYDNVIYINFAL
-56 DKKYCVIT
+56 DKKFRIIT
-64 EDGYTVEAINKA
+64 EDGYSADVVNKA

-82 TKTFVEGTT
+82 SLRFVEGKT

-105 TSLKSY
+105 TTLKSY
-111 CIDGRYDVI
+111 CKDGRYDVI

-125 LGLYYKKIES
+125 LGFFYKKIES

-140 KTDYTMRSMDFE
+140 KTDYTMRSLDFE
-152 EFLWAKGYDDRL
+152 EFLWSKGYDDGL
-164 RVELLN
+164 KTELLKS
-170 AMLDG
+170 MVEG
-175 TPLSSALLQSL
+175 SPLSASL
-186 SEAFLDYVIVGG
+186 VQVMSEVFLDYVIVGG
-198 MPAVVLEYSS
+198 MPAVVLEYVK

-217 LQKQLLADYEE
+217 IQKQLLADYED

-265 ASGARFKDYRGA
+265 ASGARYKDYRGA

-292 LANPELPLKGN
+292 LASPELPLKGN
-303 YDETK
+303 YVETK

-321 MLDDETQEDLRSRK
+321 MLDDETQDDLRVRK

-345 ENVVGDMLVKAGYDL
+345 ENIVGDMLVKAGYDL

-378 TESLIPLE
+378 TDSLIPVE
-386 VKAKNGNSKSLST
+386 VKAKNGNTKSLKT
-399 LIKSDSYPDIHFGLK
+399 LIKNDSYPDIRFGIK
-414 LIDGNIGI
+414 LIDGNIGVE
-422 DGNIRT
+422 DNIRT
-428 FPHYMTFLLK
+428 FPHYLVFLLR
-438 EYLKEADNLIHDN
+438 EYLRG

>member
-1 MYLRRKVDI
+1 MYLKRKVDKI
-10 YLNEWH
+10 LSEWH
-16 CNKGRKPLIIKGAR
+16 ENPNRKPLIIKGAR
-30 QVGKTESILRFA
+30 QVGKTESIMRFA
-42 KANYDNIIYINFAL
+42 KGFYDNIIYINFAL
-56 DKKYCVIT
+56 EKKYCVIT
-64 EDGYTVEAINKA
+64 EDGYTVETVNKA

-82 TKTFVEGTT
+82 SKKFIEGKT

-105 TSLKSY
+105 TTLKAY
-111 CIDGRYDVI
+111 CIDRRYDVI

-125 LGLYYKKIES
+125 LGVYYKKIES

-140 KTDYTMRSMDFE
+140 KTDYTLRSLDFE
-152 EFLWAKGYDDRL
+152 EFLWAKGYDDGL
-164 RVELLN
+164 KADLFK
-170 AMLDG
+170 AMQDG
-175 TPLSSALLQSL
+175 TPLQASL
-186 SEAFLDYVIVGG
+186 VQVMAEAFLDYVIVGG
-198 MPAVVLEYSS
+198 MPAVVLEYVRN
-208 SGMFSNTLQ
+208 GMFSNTLE
-217 LQKQLLADYEE
+217 LQRQLLSDYEE

-235 GMDQSRILN
+235 GLDQSRILN

-292 LANPELPLKGN
+292 LNYPELPLKGN

-345 ENVVGDMLVKAGYDL
+345 ENIVGDMLVKAGFDL

-378 TESLIPLE
+378 TENLIPVE
-386 VKAKNGNSKSLST
+386 VKARNGNSKSLRT
-399 LIKSDSYPDIHFGLK
+399 LIKSDSYPDIHFGIK
-414 LIDGNIGI
+414 LIDGNIGVE
-422 DGNIRT
+422 GNIRS
-428 FPHYMTFLLK
+428 FPHYLVFLLK
-438 EYLKEADNLIHDN
+438 DYLRSK

>member
-1 MYLRRKVDI
+1 MYLKRKVDK
-10 YLNEWH
+10 YLSEWYEKTDH
-16 CNKGRKPLIIKGAR
+16 KPLIIKGAR
-30 QVGKTESILRFA
+30 QVGKTESIMRFA
-42 KANYDNIIYINFAL
+42 ETNYDNVIYINFAL
-56 DKKYCVIT
+56 DKKYRVIT
-64 EDGYTVEAINKA
+64 EDGYTVEAVNKA

-82 TKTFVEGTT
+82 SKNFAHGKT

-105 TSLKSY
+105 TTLKAY
-111 CIDGRYDVI
+111 CIDRRYDVI

-125 LGLYYKKIES
+125 LGIYYKKIES

-140 KTDYTMRSMDFE
+140 KTDYTMRSLDFE
-152 EFLWAKGYDDRL
+152 EFLWAKGYDDGL
-164 RVELLN
+164 KADLLK
-170 AMLDG
+170 AMQDG
-175 TPLSSALLQSL
+175 APLSASL
-186 SEAFLDYVIVGG
+186 VQVMSEVFLDYVIVGG
-198 MPAVVLEYSS
+198 MPAVVLEYVS

-235 GMDQSRILN
+235 GLDQSRILN

-292 LANPELPLKGN
+292 LNYPEFPLKGN

-345 ENVVGDMLVKAGYDL
+345 ENVVGDMLVKAGFDL

-378 TESLIPLE
+378 TENLIPLE
-386 VKAKNGNSKSLST
+386 VKARNGNSKSLST
-399 LIKSDSYPDIHFGLK
+399 LIKSDSYPDIHFGIK
-414 LIDGNIGI
+414 LIDGNIGVES
-422 DGNIRT
+422 NIRT
-428 FPHYMTFLLK
+428 FPHYLVFLLRD
-438 EYLKEADNLIHDN
+438 YLRGE

>member
-1 MYLRRKVDI
+1 MYLKRKVDK
-10 YLNEWH
+10 YLSEWYENTDH
-16 CNKGRKPLIIKGAR
+16 KPLIIKGAR
-30 QVGKTESILRFA
+30 QVGKTESIMRFA
-42 KANYDNIIYINFAL
+42 ETNYDNVIYINFAL
-56 DKKYCVIT
+56 DKKYRVIT
-64 EDGYTVEAINKA
+64 EDGYTVEAVNKA

-82 TKTFVEGTT
+82 SKDFAHGKT

-105 TSLKSY
+105 TTLKAY
-111 CIDGRYDVI
+111 CIDRRYDVI

-125 LGLYYKKIES
+125 LGIYYKRIES

-140 KTDYTMRSMDFE
+140 KTDYTMRSLDFE
-152 EFLWAKGYDDRL
+152 EFLWAKGYDDGL
-164 RVELLN
+164 KADLLK
-170 AMLDG
+170 AMQDG
-175 TPLSSALLQSL
+175 APLSASL
-186 SEAFLDYVIVGG
+186 VQVMSEAFLDYVIVGG
-198 MPAVVLEYSS
+198 MPAVVLEYVS

-235 GMDQSRILN
+235 GLDQSRILN

-292 LANPELPLKGN
+292 LNYPEFPLKGN

-345 ENVVGDMLVKAGYDL
+345 ENVVGDMLVKAGFDL

-378 TESLIPLE
+378 TENLIPLE
-386 VKAKNGNSKSLST
+386 VKARNGNSKSLST
-399 LIKSDSYPDIHFGLK
+399 LIKSDSYPDIHFGIK
-414 LIDGNIGI
+414 LIDGNIGVES
-422 DGNIRT
+422 NIRT
-428 FPHYMTFLLK
+428 FPHYLVFLLR
-438 EYLKEADNLIHDN
+438 EYLRGE